1 MMTAWT
7 TQMKS
12 KTVLVSNRRILFSV
26 LILWQGCLRCPD
38 QLLKSL
44 GRRPLEWSLLEQ
56 LAGLRWNGFT
66 VSQEILSQIDH
77 WHLLQ
82 MAENDG
88 FQNVVLD
95 CAEPT
100 CGSGEFQ
107 CTTGRCIP
115 GSFKCDSE
123 NDCGDFSDETGC
135 VNVTCAL
142 SQFRCDNGR
151 CIPATW
157 KCDSEN
163 DCGDG
168 SDEGDFCTEKTCA
181 YFQVQSIV

>member
-1 MMTAWT
+1 M
-7 TQMKS
+7 
-12 KTVLVSNRRILFSV
+12 
-26 LILWQGCLRCPD
+26 P
-38 QLLKSL
+38 
-44 GRRPLEWSLLEQ
+44 
-56 LAGLRWNGFT
+56 
-66 VSQEILSQIDH
+66 
-77 WHLLQ
+77 
-82 MAENDG
+82 
-88 FQNVVLD
+88 D

-168 SDEGDFCTEKTCA
+168 SDEGDFCAEKTCA
-181 YFQVQSIV
+181 YFQVQSMVQR